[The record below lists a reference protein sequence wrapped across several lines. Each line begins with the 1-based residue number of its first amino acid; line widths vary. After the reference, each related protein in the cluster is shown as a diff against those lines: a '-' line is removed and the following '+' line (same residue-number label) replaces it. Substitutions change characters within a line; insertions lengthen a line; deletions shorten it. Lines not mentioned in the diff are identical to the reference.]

1 MQAEHSRTGGFII
14 SPLCA
19 PESIK
24 KPQKASYKPVKA
36 KKHTS
41 VSLLFARA
49 LDEFYEYSC
58 IFTKYAVKSAVST
71 MVAVCAVMGFCNFF
85 TIGTAVYYEDKPIAF
100 TNEEKSYYT
109 ALSAAKS
116 YAEDYGESIEKFKI
130 VPSIILRNRIST
142 SISLRDKLLLASSSF
157 SDSCTL
163 YSGSTPIFSA
173 ENEDVAREVVSSYVD
188 DYSMNGRVNPLPN
201 LTYKRAIV
209 PAKNIASKE
218 ECRSLLEGNENV
230 RVVSV
235 VNTLSQEVIPFET
248 QTKNDASLY
257 VGDSVTV
264 REGSSGS
271 STLTSEIVYEN
282 GVAVSSRVLSES
294 VTLAPVSRVVRVG
307 TKTKDVLKEGLYEPL
322 QGVVS
327 SEFGK
332 RWGRNHEGLD
342 IAVPVGTPV
351 KSAECGTVSFCGDG
365 GSYGKLV
372 KIDHGSGV
380 VTAYAHLSEINVSVG
395 QAVKANT
402 QIALSGNTGR
412 STGPH
417 LHFEVV
423 KGGVPLNPRNYIK
436 KR

>member
-24 KPQKASYKPVKA
+24 KPQKASYKPIKVKR
-36 KKHTS
+36 KRVIS
-41 VSLLFARA
+41 EVLARIR
-49 LDEFYEYSC
+49 DEFYEYSC
-58 IFTKYAVKSAVST
+58 VFTKYAVKSALST

-85 TIGTAVYYEDKPIAF
+85 TLGTAVYHGDKPVAF
-100 TNEEKSYYT
+100 TNEEKAYYT

-116 YAEDYGESIEKFKI
+116 YAENYGESMEEFKT
-130 VPSIILRNRIST
+130 VPAIILRSKICTST
-142 SISLRDKLLLASSSF
+142 ALRDKLLLASSSF
-157 SDSCTL
+157 SDACTL
-163 YSGSTPIFSA
+163 YSGSTPVFSA
-173 ENEDVAREVVSSYVD
+173 ENENVAREVVSSYVS
-188 DYSMNGRVNPLPN
+188 DYSMNGKASPLTN
-201 LTYKRAIV
+201 LTYKSCVV
-209 PAKNIASKE
+209 PAENVSGRD
-218 ECRSLLEGNENV
+218 ECRALLEENEAV

-235 VNTLSQEVIPFET
+235 VNKMSEKVIPFET
-248 QTKNDASLY
+248 QTTNDSSLY

-264 REGSSGS
+264 NEGKEGSSMI
-271 STLTSEIVYEN
+271 TSEVVYEN
-282 GVAVSSRVLSES
+282 GAQVSSRVISES
-294 VTLAPVSRVVRVG
+294 VTLAPVTRVVRVG

-322 QGVVS
+322 SGVVS

-332 RWGRNHEGLD
+332 RWGRNHEGMD

-351 KSAECGTVSFCGDG
+351 KSAECGTVSFCGDAG
-365 GSYGKLV
+365 TYGKLV
-372 KIDHGSGV
+372 KIDHGGGV

-423 KGGVPLNPRNYIK
+423 KGGVPLNPRTYIK